1 MVHIGEVSGR
11 RKCKA
16 PESVAVL
23 LAGCALRAVGSVVA
37 ALALARVALA
47 CPVARAELE
56 TISIRN

>member
-1 MVHIGEVSGR
+1 MVHTGEVSGR

-23 LAGCALRAVGSVVA
+23 LAGGALRAVGSVVA

-47 CPVARAELE
+47 GPVPGAELE
-56 TISIRN
+56 KQ